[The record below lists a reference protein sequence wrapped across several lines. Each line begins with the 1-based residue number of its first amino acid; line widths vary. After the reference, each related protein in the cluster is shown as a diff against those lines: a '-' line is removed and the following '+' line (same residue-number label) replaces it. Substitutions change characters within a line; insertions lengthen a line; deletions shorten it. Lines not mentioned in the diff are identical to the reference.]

1 MKAIGGYFE
10 LELNKKEEYHLDAI
24 RLNTGRNAFEYLL
37 LANSYTKVYLPFFTC
52 DVLLEPLKKHQ
63 IVYEFYNIDEQFEP
77 LFDYNIVQSNEIFL
91 YTNYF
96 GLKDNFIKTLANKFK
111 KLIIDNSQSFYSKP
125 IDGIDTFYSPR
136 KFFGIPDGAYLY
148 SNKKLEI
155 FLEKDTSFNRCSHLL
170 KRMDSNAESG
180 YEDFTVNDV
189 SLRNQDIKEMS
200 NLTQSLL
207 SAIDYRVSADKRM
220 QNFNVLHQ
228 ALKETN
234 KLQIDI
240 SNIGVPM
247 VYPYWTENQNLRQK
261 LLDNKVYT
269 AIYWNNVKQWAMSG
283 TLENRFVDEIVYLPL
298 DQRYDFCDIGTITE
312 LILIKT

>member
-10 LELNKKEEYHLDAI
+10 LELNKNEEYHQDAI
-24 RLNTGRNAFEYLL
+24 RLNTGRNAFEYIL

-63 IVYEFYNIDEQFEP
+63 IAFEFYKIDEQFEP

-96 GLKDNFIKTLANKFK
+96 GLKENFIKTLANQFK

-136 KFFGIPDGAYLY
+136 KFFGVPDGAYLY
-148 SNKKLEI
+148 CNNKLEQS
-155 FLEKDTSFNRCSHLL
+155 FEKDLSFDRCSHLL
-170 KRMDSNAESG
+170 KRMDSNPESAYG
-180 YEDFTVNDV
+180 DFTVNDA

-207 SAIDYRVSADKRM
+207 SAIDYSVSVDKRM
-220 QNFNVLHQ
+220 QNFNLLHQ

-234 KLQIDI
+234 KLEIDI
-240 SNIGVPM
+240 SNSGVPM
-247 VYPYWTENQNLRQK
+247 VYPYWTDNQTLRQK

-269 AIYWNNVKQWAMSG
+269 AIYWNNVKQWTLSG
-283 TLENRFVDEIVYLPL
+283 SLENRLVDQIVYLPL
-298 DQRYDFCDIGTITE
+298 DQRYDEKDINKI
-312 LILIKT
+312 IKIIFNV